1 MNALGPGRIENV
13 ALRRPGSDQAHPCI
27 CDFAAAMSTG
37 TSISN
42 KTYQQFLLAESKR
55 QFFLTNIRNCL
66 RYERLANLQVA

>member
-1 MNALGPGRIENV
+1 
-13 ALRRPGSDQAHPCI
+13 
-27 CDFAAAMSTG
+27 MSTG